1 MIHFMLEK
9 LMHKKWM
16 AICLLIGNI
25 LLISITASQYLYR
38 EASYKRMLVDE
49 FNQVYDSQW
58 PMTLRISM
66 TTSRYLDSTEMLE
79 DIESDLGAIPAGI
92 SNHVV
97 NVHLRNQMAYLV
109 EEREELDNLTVGVG
123 YMTGLEDNVEI
134 IAGRMYSHEVVDGVM
149 EVIVNQEGLDQLGV
163 LLGEEVVIDPS
174 RNHKGDNQ
182 TEPKFIRVVG
192 VFRPVNSEVPYWNDV
207 QKEFSHEAFMAQNVF
222 EEQYLQ
228 DVDNEVS
235 GKLMGNANNYIVTH
249 DYFYDYSS
257 IRTSDIAAL
266 RNNTNRLCSL
276 EKYSN
281 YIKMPAYMSVLDT
294 FRDKEKKINQTL
306 FILQIPCL
314 ILLCAF
320 IYMISDQMLRMEQ
333 NEISMLK
340 SRGSSKLQIIGL
352 YLMQSIIISGIAYV
366 IAIPLAMLICAFLG
380 SARAFLEFDMK
391 YALNTSLSPGVFGYA
406 LVALLVSIVVTV
418 VPVIKY
424 SNVTIVAAKRAKNAT
439 TKVSVLSWAANLAIL
454 AVALYGYYSFSRN
467 TENIREQVISGKGLD
482 PFMYFCGTL
491 FILGTGL
498 LFLKVWPYIIKLIY
512 AVKKKRISSSGYVSF
527 LSTMRSIGKQE
538 FIMIFMILTVALGIF
553 YVTIA
558 RTIVNNANT
567 NILYLGGTDVVLQE
581 KWKDNSAFVGSSD
594 LSQVTYYEPDFGKF
608 SDIEGLQS
616 ATPVIYDEAKV
627 MSGTK
632 VVMTSDIM
640 AIKTKEFGGITT
652 VNNELLPYT
661 YHTYLNALANITN
674 GVLLSANAKTQ
685 FGYKIGDMIYVE
697 IKDRP
702 VSLEVIGFV
711 DYWPSYSPVTYNV
724 SEAGKVSRENN
735 YLMVAN
741 FSYIQKRIGITP
753 YQVWMDFADSTQGFY
768 DFVRDNDISVKSY
781 VDTITEYEDIKSD
794 TLFQGT
800 NGILSLSFIVIV
812 SLCAVGYLIY
822 WIMSIR
828 SRELLF
834 GILRAM
840 GMNKKEIMHI
850 LINEQIFCGVSSIFA
865 GIGIGALTS
874 VMFVPMIQNAYAAT
888 DQIMPLE
895 IVCEAGDLIR
905 LFAIITVVMVMC
917 MTVLA
922 RIVSN
927 SNISSALKLGED

>member
-16 AICLLIGNI
+16 AICLLIGNV

-38 EASYKRMLVDE
+38 EASYKRMLIDE
-49 FNQVYDSQW
+49 FNQAYDAQW
-58 PMTLRISM
+58 PMTMRISM
-66 TTSRYLDSTEMLE
+66 TTSRYLDAVEMMEELAP
-79 DIESDLGAIPAGI
+79 DIDSIPAKVC
-92 SNHVV
+92 NQVT

-109 EEREELDNLTVGVG
+109 EEREELENLTIGVG

-134 IAGRMYSHEVVDGVM
+134 IAGRMYSDEIVDGVM
-149 EVIVNQEGLDQLGV
+149 EVIINQEALDQLGV
-163 LLGEEVVIDPS
+163 LLGEDIVIDPS
-174 RNHKGDNQ
+174 RNRKGDKAIR
-182 TEPKFIRVVG
+182 PKYIRVVG
-192 VFRPVNSEVPYWNDV
+192 VFRPVNGEIPYWNDV
-207 QKEFSHEAFMAQNVF
+207 QKEFSHEAFMAQGVF
-222 EEQYLQ
+222 EQEYLG
-228 DVDNEVS
+228 DIASEES
-235 GKLMGNANNYIVTH
+235 GKLIGSVNNYIVTH
-249 DYFYDYSS
+249 DFFYDYTS
-257 IRTSDIAAL
+257 ISTSDIMVL
-266 RNNTNRLCSL
+266 KNTTNKLCNS

-281 YIKMPAYMSVLDT
+281 YIKKPDYMSVLET
-294 FRDKEKKINQTL
+294 IRDKEKKINQTL

-352 YLMQSIIISGIAYV
+352 YLMQSIVISGVAYI
-366 IAIPLAMLICAFLG
+366 IAIPFAMLICAFLG
-380 SARAFLEFDMK
+380 SARAFLEFDLK
-391 YALNTSLSPGVFGYA
+391 YALSTNLSAGALGYA
-406 LVALLVSIVVTV
+406 LLALLVSIVVTV

-439 TKVSVLSWAANLAIL
+439 TKVSIVSWVADLIIL
-454 AVALYGYYSFSRN
+454 GIAVYGYYSFSRN

-482 PFMYFCGTL
+482 PFMYFCATL
-491 FILGTGL
+491 FILGMGL
-498 LFLKVWPYIIKLIY
+498 LFLKIWPYVIKLLY
-512 AVKKKRISSSGYVSF
+512 AIKKRRISSSGYVSF

-558 RTIVNNANT
+558 RTIVNNAKI
-567 NILYLGGTDVVLQE
+567 NILYLGGCDVVLEE

-594 LSQVTYYEPDFGKF
+594 LSLVTYYEPDYGRF
-608 SDIEGLQS
+608 SKIEGVKA
-616 ATPVIYDEAKV
+616 ATPVIYDKAKV
-627 MSGTK
+627 MTGTK
-632 VVMTSDIM
+632 VVMTGDIM
-640 AIKTKEFGGITT
+640 AIKTKEFGEMTSLD
-652 VNNELLPYT
+652 NELLPYS
-661 YHTYLNALANITN
+661 YHTYLNALANVTN

-685 FGYKIGDMIYVE
+685 YGYKIGDMIYVE

-711 DYWPSYSPVTYNV
+711 DYWPSYSPVTYSV
-724 SEAGKVSRENN
+724 SDLGKVNKENN
-735 YLMVAN
+735 FLMVAN

-753 YQVWMDFADSTQGFY
+753 YQVWMDYEDSTQGFY
-768 DFVRDNDISVKSY
+768 DFVRDNEISVKSY
-781 VDTITEYEDIKSD
+781 VDTVTEYEEIKSD

-840 GMNKKEIMHI
+840 GMNKQEIIHI
-850 LINEQIFCGVSSIFA
+850 LANEQIFCGISSIFA
-865 GIGIGALTS
+865 GVGIGALTS
-874 VMFVPMIQNAYAAT
+874 IMFVPMIQNAYAAT

-895 IVCEAGDLIR
+895 IVCEAGDLVK
-905 LFAIITVVMVMC
+905 LFAIIAIVMIVC
-917 MTVLA
+917 MVILA
-922 RIVSN
+922 RIIST